1 MKIHFVVLL
10 FFVASHLKK
19 VPACHY
25 FKIELLYQLNNTMII
40 AKKKRKIRY
49 GKEKEE
55 NGV

>member
-10 FFVASHLKK
+10 FLAASHLKQ

-25 FKIELLYQLNNTMII
+25 FIIEFLYYLNNTMII